1 MLTFS
6 FLIPLSNK
14 KSTDFF
20 EKSLILGLE
29 HEIYKKTCTILSTQE
44 GRKAGKKAG
53 RQEDRKDGRK
63 EGREEGRKGGN
74 EVSNDE
80 SYVKEY
86 KNQLQNL
93 QMAKDKTERVAK

>member
-53 RQEDRKDGRK
+53 RQEDRK

-93 QMAKDKTERVAK
+93 QMAKDKTE